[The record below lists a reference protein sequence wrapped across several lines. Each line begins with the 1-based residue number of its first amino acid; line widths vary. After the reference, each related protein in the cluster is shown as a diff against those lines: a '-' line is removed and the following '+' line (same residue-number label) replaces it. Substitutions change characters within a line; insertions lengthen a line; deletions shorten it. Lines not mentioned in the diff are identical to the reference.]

1 MKPIAYMAA
10 ASIASWLGAAAIVGK
25 GSSEIFF
32 GMLGPLAAAIGTWLL
47 VSWVHKDHP
56 EQSTGLMAGAFA
68 FKMVFFATYVTLMLN
83 VLRLQVIPFM
93 VSFTG
98 YFIALYLMEALYL
111 RRLLSERTR

>member
-10 ASIASWLGAAAIVGK
+10 ASVASWLGAAAIVGK
-25 GSSEIFF
+25 GSLEIFF

-47 VSWVHKDHP
+47 VTWVYKDHP
-56 EQSTGLMAGAFA
+56 EQSTGLMAGAFV

-83 VLRLQVIPFM
+83 VLELQLIPFI

-98 YFIALYLMEALYL
+98 YFIALYITEALYL
-111 RRLLSERTR
+111 RRLLSERSR